1 MLFIT
6 PLIFLFFNGQFY
18 NPLEG
23 DEPRYLAYANNLMS
37 GFFADPQQPYLTN
50 GPGYPVILAILLKFN
65 FPIVAIKKVNLLFLY
80 ASVSIFFM
88 ASSILTQHKKT
99 SLFLALLFEYYILSS
114 NREYFKLLTEPLA
127 VLLVCSITYL
137 VLLKENRLGLITGVL
152 LGFLVLVK
160 VVFAYV
166 VLALLFIL
174 VFFKYNSN
182 KKEMVDGH
190 VKMLLVAFLVN
201 VPYLFY
207 TYSLTGNFLSW
218 ANNGGKS
225 IYWMASPYKYELGDC
240 VSPNLKVVNNHEIV
254 DFDSNYIYKKHSTEY
269 HSILALPIGIQ
280 DIEFKKKRLIS
291 FYVILQSLLP
301 IGFAAFLDYYLIDPT
316 HFQFN
321 VIEVTHFSLLKFQVH
336 CF

>member
-1 MLFIT
+1 
-6 PLIFLFFNGQFY
+6 
-18 NPLEG
+18 
-23 DEPRYLAYANNLMS
+23 
-37 GFFADPQQPYLTN
+37 
-50 GPGYPVILAILLKFN
+50 
-65 FPIVAIKKVNLLFLY
+65 
-80 ASVSIFFM
+80 
-88 ASSILTQHKKT
+88 
-99 SLFLALLFEYYILSS
+99 LSS

-207 TYSLTGNFLSW
+207 TYSLTGNFLCW

-240 VSPNLKVVNNHEIV
+240 VSPNLKVINNHEIV
-254 DFDSNYIYKKHSTEY
+254 DFDSNYIYKNHSTEY

-280 DIEFKKKRLIS
+280 DIEFKKKAINLILRHPTKFIANWFCSVSRLLFNRPNTFSIQHNRGNPFFFIEIPSALFLGVLFFFSLDFINNKYPREIS
-291 FYVILQSLLP
+291 FLYLFGLVYFVISSLSYSSFRQFYVITPVFFIIFTP
-301 IGFAAFLDYYLIDPT
+301 ILFKLVQLIKT
-316 HFQFN
+316 NYFEIKLN
-321 VIEVTHFSLLKFQVH
+321 EYEK
-336 CF
+336 